1 MYKRTL
7 SLRSGTS
14 YTQKEGDS
22 YAVKKLHF
30 YLECIVIIMSS
41 VGVFAQHGVGS
52 ITIQPKVGINV
63 ANLTKSDG
71 DGIDNRIGFVIGAE
85 AEYQIEEQIS
95 ISAGL
100 IYSQQGQKESGIL
113 GDKFVDGTLKLD
125 YINIPILAN
134 IYVTKGLAFKVG
146 VQPGINVS
154 GKYKLEKGGS
164 SISED
169 TDGVKAFDFS
179 IPVGA
184 SYEFNNLVLD
194 ARYNWGLTKVSK
206 YANSKNSVFQI
217 TLGYKFKM

>member
-1 MYKRTL
+1 M
-7 SLRSGTS
+7 
-14 YTQKEGDS
+14 
-22 YAVKKLHF
+22 KKLI
-30 YLECIVIIMSS
+30 LLAAIIMTS
-41 VGVFAQHGVGS
+41 VGAHAQHEVGS
-52 ITIQPKVGINV
+52 VTIQPKVGMNI
-63 ANLTKSDG
+63 ASLTKAEGADS
-71 DGIDNRIGFVIGAE
+71 RIGLAIGAE
-85 AEYQIEEQIS
+85 AEYQIEDRIS
-95 ISAGL
+95 LSAGL
-100 IYSQQGQKESGIL
+100 LYSMQGATESEDG
-113 GDKFVDGTLKLD
+113 VDATRKLD